1 MLTHCQTCN
10 EPTDV
15 KLDKATMKAYCTVC
29 GNEVIVTRFHLQ
41 ALKSNG
47 EWMKPKGQSFMFQC
61 DVCKGSRA
69 GIIDASNKCVCAQ
82 CGSALKVTPIMLQ
95 VMVDRKNNKSVEP
108 EGE

>member
-1 MLTHCQTCN
+1 MLTHCQSCN

-29 GNEVIVTRFHLQ
+29 NNEVQVTRFHLQ

-47 EWMKPKGQSFMFQC
+47 EWLKPKGQSFMFFC
-61 DVCKGSRA
+61 DKCKGSRA
-69 GIIDASNKCVCAQ
+69 GVISKDDKCVCSQ
-82 CGSALKVTPIMLQ
+82 CGNELKVTPLMLK
-95 VMVDRKNNKSVEP
+95 VMIERKNDKTVEP